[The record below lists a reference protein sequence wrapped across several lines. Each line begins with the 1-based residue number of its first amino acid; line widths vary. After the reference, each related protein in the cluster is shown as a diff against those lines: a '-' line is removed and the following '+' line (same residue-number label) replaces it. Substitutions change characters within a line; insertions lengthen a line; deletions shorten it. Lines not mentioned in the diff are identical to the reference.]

1 MNEMMKEERTQKSAG
16 NMYDIIVVGAGHA
29 GCEAAL
35 AAARMGMRT
44 CLLTMNLDLLAQ
56 MPCNPSIG
64 GPAKGHLVREIDA
77 LGGEM
82 ARNIDK
88 TFIQIRTLNL
98 SKGPAVQALRAQADK
113 HLYSLSMKHTLER
126 TDHLSLK
133 QAHVE
138 ELVVEGDGVR
148 GVRAARG
155 ETFYG
160 HTVILA
166 SGTFLGGR
174 ILSGEYSTPAGR
186 AGEFPARGLTRSLQ
200 DLGFTLGRL
209 QTNTPPRVDARTIDY
224 EQTGFQYGSV
234 EPLYFSF
241 EGRPDRIL
249 TLPINEIYPIGRQT
263 AWRPQIPC
271 YLVRTNPE
279 THDIIREN
287 LHRSPIAPGKLDVSG
302 PRYCPSIEEKIV
314 HFAHKES
321 HQFFLEPEGWATS
334 EVYVQGCFTGLPFDV
349 QASLLRS
356 IPALRKVEIT
366 RPGYAIEYDFVL
378 PYQIKISL
386 ETRRV
391 HGLFL
396 AGQINGTSGYEEAA
410 SQGLL
415 AGINAALHIREEEPL
430 HLGRDQAYLGVL
442 VDDLVTRDITEPY
455 RMMTSRAEYRLLL
468 RQDNADLRLTSIG
481 HEVGLVS
488 EARYRATE
496 RKRRTVEEEKTRLE
510 ETILH
515 ATPELN
521 AFLEKEGVDP
531 VSEAVSAYNLLKRP
545 GANYEIVRRFAPPH
559 SPLSPKAAEQV
570 ALQIRYEG
578 YIERQER
585 QVERA
590 RRLEDQHIP
599 DDFDYTA
606 VTGLRNE
613 AVERLSWH
621 QPHTVGQASRIQ
633 GVNPADISVLLVH
646 LERYRQQSQG
656 EGAPQSKDIAQS
668 EGP

>member
-1 MNEMMKEERTQKSAG
+1 MTKKERSQRTAG
-16 NMYDIIVVGAGHA
+16 NTYDVIVVGAGHA

-35 AAARMGMRT
+35 AAARMGMHT

-113 HLYSLSMKHTLER
+113 RLYSLSMKHTLEN
-126 TDHLSLK
+126 TAHLSLK

-138 ELVVEGDGVR
+138 ELLVEGDRVW

-166 SGTFLGGR
+166 SGTFLNGR
-174 ILSGEYSTPAGR
+174 ILSGEYATPAGR
-186 AGEFPARGLTRSLQ
+186 AGEFPATGLSRSLEG
-200 DLGFTLGRL
+200 LGFTLGRL
-209 QTNTPPRVDARTIDY
+209 QTNTPPRVDARSIDY
-224 EQTGFQYGSV
+224 ELTRPQYGSA

-241 EGRPDRIL
+241 EGKPDYTL
-249 TLPINEIYPIGRQT
+249 TLPINEAYPIERQT
-263 AWRPQIPC
+263 SWRPQIPC
-271 YLVRTNPE
+271 YLVRTNRK
-279 THDIIREN
+279 THEIIREN

-314 HFAHKES
+314 RFAHKES
-321 HQFFLEPEGWATS
+321 HQFFLEPEGWATG

-349 QASLLRS
+349 QLALLRS
-356 IPALRKVEIT
+356 IPALREVEIM

-378 PYQIKISL
+378 PYQLKISL
-386 ETRRV
+386 ETRAI

-410 SQGLL
+410 AQGLL
-415 AGINAALHIREEEPL
+415 AGINAALYVREEEPL
-430 HLGRDQAYLGVL
+430 HLGRDRAYLGVL
-442 VDDLVTRDITEPY
+442 VDDLVTKDITEPY
-455 RMMTSRAEYRLLL
+455 RMFTSRAEYRLLL
-468 RQDNADLRLTSIG
+468 RQDNADLRLTPLG
-481 HEVGLVS
+481 HRVGLVS

-496 RKRRTVEEEKTRLE
+496 GKRQAVKSEIARLKD
-510 ETILH
+510 TILH
-515 ATPELN
+515 ASPELN
-521 AFLEKEGVDP
+521 TFLKDEGVDP
-531 VSEAVSAYNLLKRP
+531 LSEAISAYRLLKRP
-545 GANYEIVRRFAPPH
+545 GAGYDIVRRFAPPEA
-559 SPLSPKAAEQV
+559 PLSHKAAEEV

-578 YIERQER
+578 YIEKQER

-590 RRLEDQHIP
+590 RRLEDRRIP
-599 DDFDYTA
+599 EDFDYTA
-606 VTGLRNE
+606 VTGLRSE

-621 QPHTVGQASRIQ
+621 RPDTVGQASRIQ
-633 GVNPADISVLLVH
+633 GVNPADISVLLVYV
-646 LERYRQQSQG
+646 ERYRQQRAEEQTSQS
-656 EGAPQSKDIAQS
+656 EGAPGSKGS
-668 EGP
+668 